1 MGGMRDED
9 EDRNKYGDGDGDR
22 NPILFLTP
30 ETRRNPV
37 TARPQGPSGGTDAA
51 E

>member
-1 MGGMRDED
+1 MRD
-9 EDRNKYGDGDGDR
+9 EDRNKYGDGNEDEDRDR

-37 TARPQGPSGGTDAA
+37 TARTQGPSGGTDAA